1 MAGKRSCFHLSQY
14 HPFAKTLID
23 IDQQHNAA
31 ARNGLRHMNDSKRAT
46 ESCGSPV
53 PAFLDELGVLIQVIA
68 DGTDMMVLTNFEG
81 IIIYANQAFLA
92 SLRYSA
98 EDLTGKNFSGTL
110 SKHNRFELL
119 QEINTRMHENCGW
132 KGDCLLTRHDD
143 TDLLVALKVGSIKN
157 KGGRKIGAFGIAQG
171 LLGQHQA
178 QRDLQR
184 SEEQFRQL
192 ADHIREVFFIL
203 NVAPIQ
209 MAYIS
214 PAFDEIWGRSR
225 QELYD
230 RPAAWIESVH
240 AEDRQQVG
248 AFYAR
253 CMQGVE
259 AEMEYRVVQPSGSVR
274 WIRARSFPVLDADG
288 KFIRVVGIAEDITA
302 QHLALGDMQR
312 TRATAEAANRIKSE
326 FLANMS
332 HELRTPLNGIL
343 SMAEMALDTD
353 STSELREYLS
363 MLKASADSLLTV
375 INDILDFSKI
385 EAGKLDFEPIEFNI
399 RSNAEASMKSLAIR
413 AHAKDLELNCRV
425 RPEVPKVVLG
435 DPRRLRQIIVN
446 LVGNAI
452 KFTERG
458 EVTLDVQVESAEP
471 GSSLLHFTVADSGI
485 GIPQEKQTKIF
496 DAFTQADGSTARRYG
511 GSGLGLTLSQQLV
524 EMFGG
529 RLWLESVV
537 GKGSTFHFTARF
549 EVAGASGKE
558 LLLPEVN
565 LEGVPVLAVD
575 HSPTNRRILEELLT
589 DWRMNPTLLGETR
602 AALTQ
607 LKQSAEAGRPFPL
620 VLVDAAMPELDGFS
634 LVELIKQD
642 SRLAKAGIVVLTSA
656 GQRGDAVRS
665 RHLGLAAYL
674 TRPVGQTE
682 LLNAIFQVLDPAPQ
696 GNSPLVLPVHK
707 SVPESKKMLRFL
719 VAEDN
724 LVNQMIVV
732 RQLKK
737 RGHSV
742 EVASD
747 GHEALKILK
756 LGNCDLALMDVQ
768 MPHMDGFEA
777 TAAIR
782 EIEKTQGGHFPII
795 AMTAHALKGDRE
807 RCLAAGMDGYISK
820 PFQID
825 VLLKEIERLA
835 QFIPSTV

>member
-1 MAGKRSCFHLSQY
+1 MNESK
-14 HPFAKTLID
+14 
-23 IDQQHNAA
+23 QQ
-31 ARNGLRHMNDSKRAT
+31 T
-46 ESCGSPV
+46 ESRGLPV
-53 PAFLDELGVLIQVIA
+53 LAAVDGIGLLIQVMA
-68 DGTDMMVLTNFEG
+68 GSADMMAVTNFEG
-81 IIIYANQAFLA
+81 RIIHANQAFLEG
-92 SLRYSA
+92 LRYSLP
-98 EDLTGKNFSGTL
+98 ELTGKSFSVIL
-110 SKHNRFELL
+110 STKNTSKLL
-119 QEINTRMHENCGW
+119 DEINTRMHESSGW
-132 KGDCLLTRHDD
+132 KGECLVTRQDK
-143 TDLLVALKVGSIKN
+143 TDLLAALRVGPLKN
-157 KGGRKIGAFGIAQG
+157 KDGREIELFGIAQDV
-171 LLGQHQA
+171 LSQNQA
-178 QRDLQR
+178 AQDLR
-184 SEEQFRQL
+184 RGEEQFRQL

-203 NVAPIQ
+203 NPEPVQ
-209 MAYIS
+209 LAYIS
-214 PAFDEIWGRSR
+214 PAYDEIWGRSR
-225 QELYD
+225 QELYNRPEAWNEYVHVGD
-230 RPAAWIESVH
+230 REQA
-240 AEDRQQVG
+240 D

-253 CMQGVE
+253 CLQGIE
-259 AEMEYRVVQPSGSVR
+259 SETEYRIVQPGGSVR
-274 WIRARSFPVLDADG
+274 WIRARSFPVFDGNG
-288 KFIRVVGIAEDITA
+288 KFIRAVGIAEDITA
-302 QHLALGDMQR
+302 QRLALDDMQR
-312 TRATAEAANRIKSE
+312 TRAAAETANRVKSE

-375 INDILDFSKI
+375 INDILDFSRI

-399 RSNAEASMKSLAIR
+399 RGNVETSMKSLAIR

-425 RPEVPKVVLG
+425 RPEVPRVVIG

-511 GSGLGLTLSQQLV
+511 GSGLGLTLSRQLV

-549 EVAGASGKE
+549 EVTAASSKE
-558 LLLPEVN
+558 VLLPERK

-575 HSPTNRRILEELLT
+575 HNATNRHILEELLT
-589 DWRMNPTLLGETR
+589 DWRMNPTLLGEAG
-602 AALTQ
+602 AALLQ
-607 LKQSAEAGRPFPL
+607 LRQAADAGRPFPL

-642 SRLAKAGIVVLTSA
+642 SRLAKAGIVVLTTA
-656 GQRGDAVRS
+656 GQRGDAARS

-674 TRPVGQTE
+674 TKPVGQTE
-682 LLNAIFQVLDPAPQ
+682 LLKAIVQGLGTAPQ
-696 GNSPLVLPVHK
+696 VSPPGPLVVRQ
-707 SVPESKKMLRFL
+707 SVANSKRVLRFL

-732 RQLKK
+732 RQLQK

-742 EVASD
+742 EVAAD

-756 LGNCDLALMDVQ
+756 LGKCDLVLMDVQ

-782 EIEKTQGGHFPII
+782 EIEKKQGGHFPII
-795 AMTAHALKGDRE
+795 AMTAHAMKGDRE

-835 QFIPSTV
+835 QLISSTV

>member
-1 MAGKRSCFHLSQY
+1 
-14 HPFAKTLID
+14 
-23 IDQQHNAA
+23 
-31 ARNGLRHMNDSKRAT
+31 MNDSKQTT
-46 ESCGSPV
+46 ESCGLPV
-53 PAFLDELGVLIQVIA
+53 PAVVDDLGVLIQVIA
-68 DGTDMMVLTNFEG
+68 DSTDMMVVTNDEG
-81 IIIYANQAFLA
+81 RIIYANQVFLTK
-92 SLRYSA
+92 LRYSS
-98 EDLTGKNFSGTL
+98 EELTGQNFNGLFSKNNH
-110 SKHNRFELL
+110 SKLL
-119 QEINTRMHENCGW
+119 VEINTRMHESCGW
-132 KGDCLLTRHDD
+132 KGECLLTGQDE
-143 TDLLVALKVGSIKN
+143 TDLLVALKVGSVKN
-157 KGGRKIGAFGIAQG
+157 KDGREVGVFGIAQD
-171 LLGQHQA
+171 LLGQNQALQELHQ
-178 QRDLQR
+178 

-192 ADHIREVFFIL
+192 ADHVREVFFIM
-203 NVAPIQ
+203 NPAPVQ
-209 MAYIS
+209 MTYIS
-214 PAFDEIWGRSR
+214 PAYDEIWGRSR

-240 AEDRQQVG
+240 AEDREQVG

-253 CMQGVE
+253 CMQGIE
-259 AEMEYRVVQPSGSVR
+259 SEMEYRVVQPGGSVR
-274 WIRARSFPVLDADG
+274 WIRARAFPVMDGHG
-288 KFIRVVGIAEDITA
+288 KFIRVVGIAEDVTA

-312 TRATAEAANRIKSE
+312 TRATAETANRIKSE

-385 EAGKLDFEPIEFNI
+385 EADKLDFEPIEFNI
-399 RSNAEASMKSLAIR
+399 RGSVEASMKSLALR
-413 AHAKDLELNCRV
+413 AHAKDLELNCRL
-425 RPEVPKVVLG
+425 RPEVPKVVFG

-511 GSGLGLTLSQQLV
+511 GSGLGLTLSRQLV
-524 EMFGG
+524 QMFGG
-529 RLWLESVV
+529 RLWLESSI

-549 EVAGASGKE
+549 EVKAASSKQAM
-558 LLLPEVN
+558 LPEGK
-565 LEGVPVLAVD
+565 LQGLRVLAVD
-575 HSPTNRRILEELLT
+575 HNPTNRRILEELLT
-589 DWRMNPTLLGETR
+589 DWRMNPTLLGETG

-607 LKQSAEAGRPFPL
+607 LKQAADAGRPFPL
-620 VLVDAAMPELDGFS
+620 VLVDAAMPELHGFS

-682 LLNAIFQVLDPAPQ
+682 LLNAIIQVLGPAPQ
-696 GNSPLVLPVHK
+696 GSAPFPLAVHQ
-707 SVPESKKMLRFL
+707 SVTDSKRMLRFL

-732 RQLKK
+732 RQLQK

-756 LGNCDLALMDVQ
+756 LGNCDLVLMDVQ

-820 PFQID
+820 PFQMEG
-825 VLLKEIERLA
+825 LLKEIERLA
-835 QFIPSTV
+835 QLMPSTV

>member
-1 MAGKRSCFHLSQY
+1 MLRRE
-14 HPFAKTLID
+14 ID
-23 IDQQHNAA
+23 CAQ
-31 ARNGLRHMNDSKRAT
+31 MNDT
-46 ESCGSPV
+46 NQITGSSTLPLLASV
-53 PAFLDELGVLIQVIA
+53 DDLSVLIQVIA
-68 DGTDMMVLTNFEG
+68 NSTDMMVITSVAG
-81 IIIYANQAFLA
+81 KIIHANQVFLTC
-92 SLRYSA
+92 LRYSL
-98 EDLTGKNFSGTL
+98 EELTGKNFSSIL
-110 SKHNRFELL
+110 SKNNRSKLL
-119 QEINTRMHENCGW
+119 EEIDTRMHESCGW
-132 KGDCLLTRHDD
+132 KGKCLLTGRDG
-143 TDLLVALKVGSIKN
+143 TDLFVALKVGSVKD
-157 KGGRKIGAFGIAQG
+157 KDGREIGVFGIAQD
-171 LLGQHQA
+171 LLGQSNQTQQDPH
-178 QRDLQR
+178 R
-184 SEEQFRQL
+184 SEEPFRQL
-192 ADHIREVFFIL
+192 ADHVREVFFIF
-203 NVAPIQ
+203 NPAPVQ
-209 MAYIS
+209 LTYVS
-214 PAFDEIWGRSR
+214 PAYDEVWGRSR
-225 QELYD
+225 RELYD
-230 RPAAWIESVH
+230 RPEAWMESVH
-240 AEDRQQVG
+240 AENREQVA

-253 CMQGVE
+253 CMEGCE
-259 AEMEYRVVQPSGSVR
+259 SEMEYRIVHAGGSVR
-274 WIRARSFPVLDADG
+274 WIRARSFPVLDGNG

-302 QHLALGDMQR
+302 HRLALGDMER
-312 TRATAEAANRIKSE
+312 TRAAAEAANRIKSE
-326 FLANMS
+326 FLTNMS

-353 STSELREYLS
+353 STSELREYLN

-375 INDILDFSKI
+375 VNDILDFSKI
-385 EAGKLDFEPIEFNI
+385 EAGRLDFVPIEFNI
-399 RSNAEASMKSLAIR
+399 RGNVEASTKSLAIR

-425 RPEVPKVVLG
+425 RPEVPRVVVG

-485 GIPQEKQTKIF
+485 GIPPEKQTKIF

-511 GSGLGLTLSQQLV
+511 GSGLGLTLSRQLV

-529 RLWLESVV
+529 RLWLESAV

-549 EVAGASGKE
+549 EAAVASSKE
-558 LLLPEVN
+558 VLLPEGR
-565 LEGVPVLAVD
+565 LEGMPVLAVD
-575 HSPTNRRILEELLT
+575 HNPMNRRILEELLR
-589 DWRMNPTLLGETR
+589 DWRMDPTLLGDTG

-607 LKQSAEAGRPFPL
+607 LKHAADAGRPYPL
-620 VLVDAAMPELDGFS
+620 VLIDAAMPELDGFS

-642 SRLAKAGIVVLTSA
+642 SRLANAGIVVLASA

-674 TRPVGQTE
+674 TRPVGQAE
-682 LLNAIFQVLDPAPQ
+682 LLKAIFLVLELAPQ
-696 GNSPLVLPVHK
+696 GGAPLSEVPQQ
-707 SVPESKKMLRFL
+707 SVPDNKRMLRFL

-732 RQLKK
+732 RQLQK

-747 GHEALKILK
+747 GLEALRIFK
-756 LGNCDLALMDVQ
+756 LGNCDLVLMDVQ

-777 TAAIR
+777 TTAIR

-825 VLLKEIERLA
+825 RLLKEIEKLA
-835 QFIPSTV
+835 QLISSTV

>member
-1 MAGKRSCFHLSQY
+1 MNETNQVTGLSRL
-14 HPFAKTLID
+14 PLLASVDDL
-23 IDQQHNAA
+23 
-31 ARNGLRHMNDSKRAT
+31 S
-46 ESCGSPV
+46 
-53 PAFLDELGVLIQVIA
+53 VLIQVIA
-68 DGTDMMVLTNFEG
+68 NSTDMMVITNVEG
-81 IIIYANQAFLA
+81 KIIHANQVFLTC
-92 SLRYSA
+92 LRYSR
-98 EDLTGKNFSGTL
+98 EELIGKSFSSIL
-110 SKHNRFELL
+110 SKNNRSKLL
-119 QEINTRMHENCGW
+119 EEINTRMHESSGW
-132 KGDCLLTRHDD
+132 KGKCLLTGRDG
-143 TDLLVALKVGSIKN
+143 TDLFVALKVGSIKD
-157 KGGRKIGAFGIAQG
+157 KDRREIGVFGIAHD
-171 LLGQHQA
+171 LLGQNQTQQDPH
-178 QRDLQR
+178 R
-184 SEEQFRQL
+184 SEEPFRQL
-192 ADHIREVFFIL
+192 ADHVREVFFIFTP
-203 NVAPIQ
+203 APVQ
-209 MAYIS
+209 LTYIS
-214 PAFDEIWGRSR
+214 PAYDEIWGRSR

-230 RPAAWIESVH
+230 RPAAWNENVH
-240 AEDRQQVG
+240 SDDREQVD

-253 CMQGVE
+253 CMQGME
-259 AEMEYRVVQPSGSVR
+259 SEMEYRIVHSGGSVR
-274 WIRARSFPVLDADG
+274 WIRARSFPVLDGNG

-302 QHLALGDMQR
+302 HRLALGDMQR
-312 TRATAEAANRIKSE
+312 TRAAAEAANRIKSE
-326 FLANMS
+326 FLTNMS

-353 STSELREYLS
+353 STSELREYLN
-363 MLKASADSLLTV
+363 MLKGSADSLLTV
-375 INDILDFSKI
+375 INDILDFSKM
-385 EAGKLDFEPIEFNI
+385 EAGKLDFEPIEFDI
-399 RSNAEASMKSLAIR
+399 RSNVEASTKSLAIR

-425 RPEVPKVVLG
+425 RPEVPKVVSG

-471 GSSLLHFTVADSGI
+471 GSSLLHFTITDSGI

-511 GSGLGLTLSQQLV
+511 GSGLGLTLSRQLV

-529 RLWLESVV
+529 RLWLESAV

-549 EVAGASGKE
+549 ETTVATSRE
-558 LLLPEVN
+558 VLLPEGK
-565 LEGVPVLAVD
+565 LKGMPVLAVD
-575 HSPTNRRILEELLT
+575 HNLMNGHILEELLR
-589 DWRMNPTLLGETR
+589 DWRMNPTLLAETG

-607 LKQSAEAGRPFPL
+607 LKQAADAGRPFPL

-642 SRLAKAGIVVLTSA
+642 SRLAKAGIVVLSSA

-665 RHLGLAAYL
+665 RHLGMAAYL

-682 LLNAIFQVLDPAPQ
+682 LLKAIFQVLELAPQ
-696 GNSPLVLPVHK
+696 GAAPLSEVVHQ
-707 SVPESKKMLRFL
+707 SERDSQRALRFL

-732 RQLKK
+732 RQLQK

-747 GHEALKILK
+747 GLEALRIFK
-756 LGNCDLALMDVQ
+756 LGNCDLVLMDVQ

-825 VLLKEIERLA
+825 LLLKEIERLA
-835 QFIPSTV
+835 PLISSTV

>member
-1 MAGKRSCFHLSQY
+1 
-14 HPFAKTLID
+14 
-23 IDQQHNAA
+23 
-31 ARNGLRHMNDSKRAT
+31 MNDGKQT
-46 ESCGSPV
+46 T
-53 PAFLDELGVLIQVIA
+53 ELGGWPELAAVDDLGGLIHVIV
-68 DGTDMMVLTNFEG
+68 DSTDMMVVTNLEG
-81 IIIYANQAFLA
+81 RIIYANQPFLA
-92 SLRYSA
+92 CLRYSPD
-98 EDLTGKNFSGTL
+98 ELIGKSFSGIL
-110 SKHNRFELL
+110 SKNNCSKLL
-119 QEINTRMHENCGW
+119 EEINTRMHESSGW
-132 KGDCLLTRHDD
+132 KGKCLLTGQGKA
-143 TDLLVALKVGSIKN
+143 DLLVALKVGSLKN
-157 KGGRKIGAFGIAQG
+157 KDGQEIGVLGIAQD
-171 LLGQHQA
+171 LLGQNQA
-178 QRDLQR
+178 QQDLQR

-192 ADHIREVFFIL
+192 ADHVREVFFIL
-203 NVAPIQ
+203 NPEPEQ
-209 MAYIS
+209 MTYIS
-214 PAFDEIWGRSR
+214 PAYDEVWGRSR

-240 AEDRQQVG
+240 AEDRKQAA

-253 CMQGVE
+253 CIRGIE
-259 AEMEYRVVQPSGSVR
+259 SEMEFRIVHAGGSVR
-274 WIRARSFPVLDADG
+274 WIRGRSFPVLDGNG
-288 KFIRVVGIAEDITA
+288 KLIRAVGIAQDITA
-302 QHLALGDMQR
+302 QHLALDDMQR
-312 TRATAEAANRIKSE
+312 TRAAAEAANRVKSE

-343 SMAEMALDTD
+343 SMAEMALDAD
-353 STSELREYLS
+353 STAELREYLS

-399 RSNAEASMKSLAIR
+399 RGNLEASMKSLAIR

-458 EVTLDVQVESAEP
+458 EVTLDVQVDSVEP

-496 DAFTQADGSTARRYG
+496 DAFTQADGSSARRYG
-511 GSGLGLTLSQQLV
+511 GSGLGLTLSRQLV

-549 EVAGASGKE
+549 EVTAASSKGA
-558 LLLPEVN
+558 LLPEEK
-565 LEGVPVLAVD
+565 LEGVRVLAVD
-575 HSPTNRRILEELLT
+575 QNPTNRRILEELLT
-589 DWRMNPTLLGETR
+589 DWGMNPTLLGDTGT
-602 AALTQ
+602 ALTQ
-607 LKQSAEAGRPFPL
+607 LKQAADAGRPFPL
-620 VLVDAAMPELDGFS
+620 VLVDAAMPELDGLS
-634 LVELIKQD
+634 LVELIRQD
-642 SRLAKAGIVVLTSA
+642 SRLEKAGIVVLTSA

-665 RHLGLAAYL
+665 RHLGLASYL
-674 TRPVGQTE
+674 TKPAGQAE
-682 LLNAIFQVLDPAPQ
+682 LLNAIFQVLDATLEASAPP
-696 GNSPLVLPVHK
+696 PLVV
-707 SVPESKKMLRFL
+707 SQAVPDSKRVLRFL

-732 RQLKK
+732 RQLQK

-756 LGNCDLALMDVQ
+756 LGNCDLVLMDVQ

-782 EIEKTQGGHFPII
+782 EIERTQGGHFPII

-825 VLLKEIERLA
+825 RLLKEIERLA
-835 QFIPSTV
+835 QLIPATV